1 MTEERGIKMFGFVKR
16 KQREIFAPVDG
27 QVVALDEVEDELFS
41 QGMAGDGVAIK
52 PVSGIFTAPISGHV
66 SKIFETNHAYSIKS
80 DKDLEVMVHIGLE
93 TVALKGRGFERLIQ
107 EKERVK
113 AGDPVIKADLAYLEK
128 HAKDTITPVI
138 VMEESDVKT
147 IKKKF
152 KIVKSGDV
160 IMEVN

>member
-1 MTEERGIKMFGFVKR
+1 MFGFLKR

-27 QVVALDEVEDELFS
+27 QVVALEEVEDEVFS
-41 QGMAGDGVAIK
+41 QGMAGDGVAIR
-52 PVSGIFTAPISGHV
+52 PVSGLFTAPISGKV

-93 TVALKGRGFERLIQ
+93 TVALKGRGFERLVQ
-107 EKERVK
+107 EGERVE
-113 AGDPVIKADLAYLEK
+113 AGDPVIKADLAYLVE
-128 HAKDTITPVI
+128 HAKDTITPVL

-147 IKKKF
+147 IEKKF
-152 KIVKSGDV
+152 KIVKSGDL